1 MAEVNFKDAHR
12 LSHAYI
18 ISSPL
23 DDESDRIARGIAAAA
38 VCSGSGN
45 VPCGLCRDC
54 RKVSGGIHPDVIT
67 VDRLSDDKGRQK
79 RDITV
84 DQVRAVISDAVVLP
98 NEAERKVY
106 IIRHADTMNP
116 AAQNAALK
124 LLEEPP
130 KGVILL
136 LCAANAENLL
146 PTVRSRCVLL
156 GGTGGTAEIDEGS
169 AALAREYLHT
179 VAARDAAALFAW
191 CTSNEGMTVLQA
203 AAFADAVNELIA
215 DMLCGRQND
224 MGLEKAQLLRLSAL
238 MDKCR
243 TYLRVNTGVKHI
255 FGLLAVD
262 GAASAGN

>member
-1 MAEVNFKDAHR
+1 MADIKFKDASR

-18 ISSPL
+18 ITSPL
-23 DDESDRIARGIAAAA
+23 DDESDRIARTLASAA
-38 VCSGSGN
+38 VCSGGAD
-45 VPCGLCRDC
+45 VPCGLCRNC

-67 VDRLSDDKGRQK
+67 VDRLSDDKGRPK

-84 DQVRAVISDAVVLP
+84 DQVRGIISDAVVLP

-106 IIRHADTMNP
+106 IIRHADTMNT

-146 PTVRSRCVLL
+146 PTVRSRCVSL
-156 GGTGGTAEIDEGS
+156 GSNSGAAAVDDEA
-169 AALAREYLHT
+169 AALARDYLRT
-179 VAARDAAALFAW
+179 VAAGDAAGIFAW
-191 CTSNEGMTVLQA
+191 CTANEGMSVLQA
-203 AAFADAVNELIA
+203 TAFADAARELIA
-215 DMLCGRQND
+215 DMLCRRQDD
-224 MGLEKAQLLRLSAL
+224 MGMNKAQLLRLVEL
-238 MDKCR
+238 LDKCR
-243 TYLRVNTGVKHI
+243 TYLRVNTGVKHV

-262 GAASAGN
+262 SAASAGN